1 MYPEKK
7 TFLVLGA
14 SSRQSRY
21 ANLAVKRLVDAE
33 QEVIAIGK
41 SGGMIN
47 DIPILKIIPED
58 IKPHTVLMY
67 LSAKNQVQYEEI
79 LLKLKPQRVVFNPG
93 AENRELADKLK
104 EQGIKIVESCAL
116 ILLTLKHL

>member
-21 ANLAVKRLVDAE
+21 ANLAVKRLVTAGQD
-33 QEVIAIGK
+33 VIAVGK
-41 SGGMIN
+41 SGGFID
-47 DIPILKIIPED
+47 DIPVLKVIPSD

-67 LSAKNQVQYEEI
+67 LSAKHQMQYEDI
-79 LLKLKPQRVVFNPG
+79 LLKLKPERIVFNPG
-93 AENRELADKLK
+93 AENKELAKKFK
-104 EQGIKIVESCAL
+104 EHGIKIVESCAL
-116 ILLTLKHL
+116 ILLSLKKL